1 MQRKWLCVTLETLL
15 CDYKVIIYSSNELKK
30 RKKYTSVEKM
40 VVFTLE
46 TLLCDYKA

>member
-30 RKKYTSVEKM
+30 RKKIYECRENGCIYSRDFIM
-40 VVFTLE
+40 
-46 TLLCDYKA
+46 